1 MIALA
6 GVPVNR
12 AAFLDMIAFSEIGT
26 ELLPNTDDN
35 RPYHDSA
42 CGWHAFQ
49 RIRRSLPQPE
59 ADYLRDNRILA
70 AVETAQAQPWWPMV
84 QDCDPRA
91 RAFIEIL
98 FNMGLAKFNEFTK
111 AITAALQSDWQT
123 CTAELLDSL
132 WAHQV
137 GARAET
143 LASMV
148 QSGSDP
154 VSSP

>member
-1 MIALA
+1 MIDLA
-6 GVPVNR
+6 KLTASINENESLR
-12 AAFLDMIAFSEIGT
+12 
-26 ELLPNTDDN
+26 LLPYTDTTG
-35 RPYHDSA
+35 HITI
-42 CGWHAFQ
+42 GWGTNLDAGITQ
-49 RIRRSLPQPE
+49 AE